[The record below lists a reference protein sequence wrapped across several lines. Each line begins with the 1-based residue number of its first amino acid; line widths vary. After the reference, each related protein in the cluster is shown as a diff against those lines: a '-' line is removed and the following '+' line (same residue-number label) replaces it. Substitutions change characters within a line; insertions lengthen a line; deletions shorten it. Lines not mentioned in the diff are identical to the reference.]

1 MSFGNRDIIS
11 STVTIYFVSRHKHR
25 NENVF
30 LIKLEIKT
38 SIIAG
43 SLPLSRLFD
52 DSQSDD
58 CSSLKLDLLRS
69 FFFNVKHSMLC
80 WQAHL
85 IQFEILQ
92 VVLLICQFDH
102 HGYGSACLSSYSL
115 SSCSIIYL
123 KQTRQSGLM
132 WPITAGRQHSQ
143 LSLGH
148 WRTKCNLAL
157 PQVSAPIS
165 SFGLR
170 GSDYYLGSES
180 TFSQKYSGQL
190 WSRVSSQ
197 AWTCVPGPANPAPT
211 ITQKCFPM
219 PPLAV
224 WSPLSVLSKT
234 ITDNR

>member
-1 MSFGNRDIIS
+1 M
-11 STVTIYFVSRHKHR
+11 
-25 NENVF
+25 
-30 LIKLEIKT
+30 KLEIKT
-38 SIIAG
+38 SIIADA
-43 SLPLSRLFD
+43 LPLLRLSD

-58 CSSLKLDLLRS
+58 CSSLKLDPLRS
-69 FFFNVKHSMLC
+69 FFFNVQHSLLC

-102 HGYGSACLSSYSL
+102 HGYDSACLSSYSFP
-115 SSCSIIYL
+115 SYSAIYL
-123 KQTRQSGLM
+123 KQTRLSGLM

-148 WRTKCNLAL
+148 WTTKCNLAL
-157 PQVSAPIS
+157 PQVSAPHFVIW
-165 SFGLR
+165 LR
-170 GSDYYLGSES
+170 GSDNYLGSES

-197 AWTCVPGPANPAPT
+197 AWTFVPGPASSAST
-211 ITQKCFPM
+211 TTQNCFPM

-224 WSPLSVLSKT
+224 WSPLSVPSKM